1 MAGMD
6 RDGFPEHGVSEQGDR
21 SLFDRMPGTPVHA
34 PARTAARM
42 PAQTPARTVAPA
54 SRPGA
59 PKLHVEAQS
68 SPPAPEPIDAKG
80 RLPSYIRDHRS
91 RLRERF
97 VSGGPEAVPDYELLE
112 LVLFRAIPRQ
122 DVKPLARRLIE
133 RFGSF
138 AAVMTAPPARLAE
151 VHGIGAAVVT
161 EIKIVEAAAARLAR
175 GRVMQRPVM
184 SSWDAVL
191 AYLRCAMSH
200 SGTERF
206 RVLFLDRRN
215 ALIADEVQGSG
226 TVDHV
231 PVYPREVMKRALEL
245 GASALIL
252 AHNHPSGDP
261 TPSAADI
268 EMTLRIE
275 TAARALD
282 LALHDHIV
290 VGDGREVSM
299 RAEGYI

>member
-1 MAGMD
+1 MGGME
-6 RDGFPEHGVSEQGDR
+6 RNGLSEQPQN
-21 SLFDRMPGTPVHA
+21 LFDVVTARPLPVNE
-34 PARTAARM
+34 
-42 PAQTPARTVAPA
+42 
-54 SRPGA
+54 S
-59 PKLHVEAQS
+59 
-68 SPPAPEPIDAKG
+68 G
-80 RLPSYIRDHRS
+80 RLASYLKDHRK

-97 VSGGPEAVPDYELLE
+97 MRGGAEAVPDYELLE
-112 LVLFRAIPRQ
+112 LVLFRAIPRR
-122 DVKPLARRLIE
+122 DVKPLARKLLE

-138 AAVMTAPPARLAE
+138 ERVITASPSLLTQE
-151 VHGIGAAVVT
+151 HEIGEAVVT
-161 EIKIVEAAAARLAR
+161 ELKIIEAAAARLTQ
-175 GRVMQRPVM
+175 GRIRKREVM
-184 SSWDAVL
+184 SSWDAVI

-200 SGTERF
+200 ADTERF

-215 ALIADEVQGSG
+215 ALIADEEKGEG

-268 EMTLRIE
+268 EMTRRIE